1 MTTHSMAPQKSAHV
15 KIGPYVVGPGQL
27 PLLIAGPCVVEGPQT
42 LEYAQAIAEA
52 VAGLPCQW
60 VFKASFDKANRTSG
74 GGSRGTGMAA
84 GLQVLAEARALLGVP
99 VLTDVHLPEQCAPA
113 AEVVDI
119 LQIPAFLCRQT
130 DLLQAAAA
138 TGKAVNVKKGQ
149 FLAPADMKYAAD
161 KVRAAGNDRVLI
173 TERGTFFGYGR
184 LVVDFSCL
192 PELRSAGCPVIL
204 DGTHAVQR
212 PGEAGGASG
221 GDWTRAPI
229 LLRAGAA
236 AGFDGFFLESH
247 PEPLKSPS
255 DGPNM
260 IPTARLREILEEV
273 LAIAAVRAP
282 QRILAPTAAD
292 EGKRRA

>member
-1 MTTHSMAPQKSAHV
+1 MRKLTLHPRAV
-15 KIGPYVVGPGQL
+15 IGPDEP
-27 PLLIAGPCVVEGPQT
+27 PLLIAGPCVVEGAQT
-42 LEYAQAIAEA
+42 AEYAQQIAEA
-52 VAGLPCQW
+52 LDGLPCQW

-74 GGSRGTGMAA
+74 AGSRGQGMEA
-84 GLQVLAEARALLGVP
+84 GLRVLGEIRARLGVP

-113 AEVVDI
+113 AEVADV

-130 DLLQAAAA
+130 DLLQAAGA
-138 TGKAVNVKKGQ
+138 TGRAVNIKKGQ
-149 FLAPADMKYAAD
+149 FLAPQDLKFAAD
-161 KVRAAGNDRVLI
+161 KVRATGNERILV

-184 LVVDFSCL
+184 LVVDFASL
-192 PELRSAGCPVIL
+192 PELRAAGAPVIL
-204 DGTHAVQR
+204 DATHAVQR

-236 AGFDGFFLESH
+236 AGFDGFFLETH
-247 PEPLKSPS
+247 PRPLSSPS

-273 LAIAAVRAP
+273 LAIAAVSRKAAA
-282 QRILAPTAAD
+282 RI
-292 EGKRRA
+292 